1 MVARTIKC
9 KSFGPFVLLLPLF
22 SGCVIGP
29 VFKDPVVDTPKSYRT
44 QVMPTGAVPKK
55 VMPEKA
61 VKDLNRWKLAA
72 DPEAMSLSTAKM
84 PAADLLT
91 EPLRED
97 TLPDQAAVSDLKWWE
112 LFEDPLLYSLV
123 KTALENNRDLKI
135 AVSRIEQARATVGF
149 TQADQYPRID
159 VDAGVV
165 KGNFSGGSRSK
176 DTNSTAYLAAP
187 LNWEID
193 FWGKFKRSTEAAQ
206 AELLASEYGLRTVQL
221 TLVSDVVSNYYQLLD
236 FHRRLNISKNTLWSR
251 TKSLRIIQQ
260 RFDKGIISELDVNQS
275 EIQKE
280 IAAAA
285 IPLYERTISK
295 TENSLSILLG
305 RLPRAIKTRKYL
317 SGKVQPPEIPVGLP
331 SDILERRPDVV
342 RAKYILKAQ
351 TENIGVAEA
360 LRFPAISLTASLGV
374 ASTELGSMNID
385 GGVWSVGG
393 RLLGPLFDFNKNKR
407 RVEIQEQKTQ
417 QSLYQYENTV
427 LTAFREVED
436 ALVEITTYRK
446 ELAAVSRQQKAA
458 KNANRLSKERYDKGV
473 SSYLE
478 VLDTERTLF
487 SSELQQSELQQR
499 YVNAYVNLYKSLGG
513 GWVM

>member
-1 MVARTIKC
+1 MVARTINC

-22 SGCVIGP
+22 SGCVVGP

-44 QVMPTGAVPKK
+44 QVAPVGAVPEKA
-55 VMPEKA
+55 MPEKA
-61 VKDLNRWKLAA
+61 VTDLSRWKLAA
-72 DPEAMSLSTAKM
+72 DPEALSLSTGKI
-84 PAADLLT
+84 PAEDLLA
-91 EPLRED
+91 EPLRDE
-97 TLPDQAAVSDLKWWE
+97 TLPDQASVSDLKWWK

-123 KTALENNRDLKI
+123 KTALDNNRDLKI
-135 AVSRIEQARATVGF
+135 AVSRIEQARATVGIR
-149 TQADQYPRID
+149 QADQYPRID

-176 DTNSTAYLAAP
+176 DTSSTAYLSAP

-206 AELLASEYGLRTVQL
+206 AELLASEYGFRTVQL

-236 FHRRLNISKNTLWSR
+236 FHRRLNISRNTLKSR
-251 TKSLRIIQQ
+251 TESLRIIQQ

-295 TENSLSILLG
+295 VENNLSILLG
-305 RLPRAIKTRKYL
+305 RLPGAIKTPKYL
-317 SGKVQPPEIPVGLP
+317 SGTVQPPEIPVGLP

-342 RAKYILKAQ
+342 RAKYIVKAQ

-374 ASTELGSMNID
+374 ASTELGSMTID

-407 RVEIQEQKTQ
+407 RVEVQEQRTQ
-417 QSLYQYENTV
+417 QSLYEYENTV

-436 ALVEITTYRK
+436 ALVEINTYRK
-446 ELAAVSRQQKAA
+446 ELAAISRQQKAA

-487 SSELQQSELQQR
+487 SSELQQSELQQQ
-499 YVNAYVNLYKSLGG
+499 YVNSYVNLYKSLGG